1 MLAYGQEGKNTMKNT
16 MKKTTTKAER
26 LAKLTEKYGF
36 SRPDWLNNLDCF
48 KFNKELKQEVIDCF
62 QYELDTVE
70 NSLALKSAKEAVKK
84 AKEGIINDCHVIDS
98 TAYAYFYE
106 GEVEY
111 IGSGA
116 EVEGV
121 ESAIKFKFKEHDNVT
136 YVNILEHAMQAC
148 KYDLEADIAV
158 NNQAYYSLE
167 SFRRNLDDRVR
178 RATEEP
184 TKNVNALQESRK
196 KLGAHLQE
204 LLKYNHF
211 SYLEAMYG
219 TEADCLP
226 EGFKSHM
233 NSITEGFRLQRMN
246 VRVITGGRSNV
257 RAMNSREKYRLVG
270 AELLTAY
277 MFSGMLNFSKD
288 FTVGDN
294 LKASCN
300 NEVNK
305 LVVKVQELKQALK
318 AEEHALKQAEDTLKD
333 LLLKD

>member
-1 MLAYGQEGKNTMKNT
+1 MGKT
-16 MKKTTTKAER
+16 TTTKAER

-36 SRPDWLNNLDCF
+36 SRPDWLNNVDCF
-48 KFNKELKQEVIDCF
+48 KFDKELKQEVIDCF

-70 NSLALKSAKEAVKK
+70 NSLALKQAKEAVKK
-84 AKEGIINDCHVIDS
+84 SKASIINDCHVIDS
-98 TAYAYFYE
+98 AAYAYFTE

-111 IGSGA
+111 IGTGA
-116 EVEGV
+116 KLEGA

-148 KYDLEADIAV
+148 KYDLEADETV
-158 NNQAYYSLE
+158 SNQAYYSLE
-167 SFRRNLDDRVR
+167 SFRHNLNDRVR

-184 TKNVNALQESRK
+184 EKKVNALKESRK
-196 KLGAHLQE
+196 KLTAHLQE

-211 SYLEAMYG
+211 NLLEAMYG
-219 TEADCLP
+219 SKEDTLP
-226 EGFKSHM
+226 EGFKAHM
-233 NSITEGFRLQRMN
+233 NSITEGFRLQRIN
-246 VRVITGGRSNV
+246 TRVITGGRSNV
-257 RAMNSREKYRLVG
+257 RSMNEREKYRLVG

-300 NEVNK
+300 KELDK
-305 LVVKVQELKQALK
+305 LVLKVQELKQELK
-318 AEEHALKQAEDTLKD
+318 QEEHALKQAEYTLKD